1 MASSRYLRAASEDR
15 SLSFPSTLR
24 PSCQLFPQPVDD
36 ELAEAFVPVLLGEL
50 VPRQILAQLGRHLQ
64 HGKEGLEDVVGP
76 NDVQEPR
83 AEVVG
88 ALRVG
93 LPEIAMVLEELDQA
107 HVLQRLLLGRVQR
120 HRYTPT
126 AWRLVTTPTTNTRPS
141 WTKKSQIVQWYT
153 PLFCPYASQTT
164 PSATVTRL
172 TRKAATETPAIH
184 R

>member
-50 VPRQILAQLGRHLQ
+50 VPRQILAQLGRHFQ

-83 AEVVG
+83 AELVG

-93 LPEIAMVLEELDQA
+93 FQKMGMSSEELDQLP
-107 HVLQRLLLGRVQR
+107 VLKRLPFGRFKR
-120 HRYTPT
+120 TG
-126 AWRLVTTPTTNTRPS
+126 
-141 WTKKSQIVQWYT
+141 
-153 PLFCPYASQTT
+153 
-164 PSATVTRL
+164 
-172 TRKAATETPAIH
+172 
-184 R
+184 